1 MSELVKKGR
10 GRPIGT
16 GHGILLRDRDFELL
30 RFVND
35 MKFAPS
41 SALFELFFSRTFKN
55 RPAKSDLWAKERL
68 EHLRREGFLKKVR
81 TFYEMQSYYLV
92 TEKGVNTIR
101 GHFLDEEI
109 PNWVSEIDARYYKH
123 DLHILKCRVALEMEG
138 RARDWECERRIRS
151 RILADIVAKYPTY
164 NERGL
169 REQAKENARYLI
181 PDGIYTN
188 KQGERIAF
196 EFEESIKEP
205 ERYATKLEG
214 YLRQIKDPK
223 PDFIRVLFVTSKLN
237 VYSVLEKLTRPYTEL
252 KVFRVNMLETVL
264 GSASV
269 PPAKVQ
275 ALENE
280 RLGSSGDVH
289 VR

>member
-1 MSELVKKGR
+1 MKRGR
-10 GRPIGT
+10 GRPVGT

-30 RFVND
+30 CFVND
-35 MKFAPS
+35 MKFASS
-41 SALFELFFSRTFKN
+41 SALFELFFSRTYKKG
-55 RPAKSDLWAKERL
+55 PAKSDLWAKERL

-92 TEKGVNTIR
+92 TEKGVNTLR

-109 PNWVSEIDARYYKH
+109 PNWVSEIDARYYRH
-123 DLHILKCRVALEMEG
+123 DLHILKCRVTLEIEG

-164 NERGL
+164 HERGL

-214 YLRQIKDPK
+214 YLKQINGSK
-223 PDFIRVLFVTSKLN
+223 PDFKRVLFVTSKLN
-237 VYSVLEKLTRPYTEL
+237 VYSVLEKLTRPYAEL

-264 GSASV
+264 G
-269 PPAKVQ
+269 AKVVGVASSHGQ
-275 ALENE
+275 AVDSGPS
-280 RLGSSGDVH
+280 RSSGDVH
-289 VR
+289 VG